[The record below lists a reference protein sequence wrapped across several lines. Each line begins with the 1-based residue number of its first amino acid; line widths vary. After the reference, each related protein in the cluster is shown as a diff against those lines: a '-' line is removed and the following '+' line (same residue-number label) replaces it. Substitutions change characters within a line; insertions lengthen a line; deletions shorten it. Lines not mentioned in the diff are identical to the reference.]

1 MQLSDPM
8 QPSEPSPPSEQSLPG
23 DPNQPMQPSRAPRP
37 GSVTG
42 AAIALI
48 VLGVLFG
55 LGGLL
60 VTLLGALVGAAG
72 EVPPELSDQL
82 GSLSLNAIGGLA
94 ILVGLALT
102 AFGAV
107 SVASGIGALA
117 GRSWARVAG
126 MIAALL
132 GTIFSLTGIFPVS
145 DGAIAAGIVSLVLV
159 ATYAFSAWGLITS
172 AGWFTRPASG

>member
-1 MQLSDPM
+1 ML
-8 QPSEPSPPSEQSLPG
+8 PSEPV
-23 DPNQPMQPSRAPRP
+23 QPLEPMVPMVPMRAVRPRRP
-37 GSVTG
+37 AAVTA

-48 VLGVLFG
+48 VLGALIG

-60 VTLLGALVGAAG
+60 FTLLGALVGAVG

-82 GSLSLNAIGGLA
+82 GSLSLNAVGGLA
-94 ILVGLALT
+94 IVVGLALA

-107 SVASGIGALA
+107 SVASGIGALV

-145 DGAIAAGIVSLVLV
+145 DGALAGGIVSLLLV
-159 ATYAFSAWGLITS
+159 ATYAFSAWTLITS
-172 AGWFTRPASG
+172 AGWFTTAATG